1 MCRFIVLYILEIIIQ
16 LYASRTLPLGFG
28 PNRSK
33 LKNTL
38 TKTGQIWLSLQ
49 VALSQS
55 KYFFRILSALQ
66 F

>member
-16 LYASRTLPLGFG
+16 LYASLIL
-28 PNRSK
+28 SK

-55 KYFFRILSALQ
+55 KYFFRILSVLQ